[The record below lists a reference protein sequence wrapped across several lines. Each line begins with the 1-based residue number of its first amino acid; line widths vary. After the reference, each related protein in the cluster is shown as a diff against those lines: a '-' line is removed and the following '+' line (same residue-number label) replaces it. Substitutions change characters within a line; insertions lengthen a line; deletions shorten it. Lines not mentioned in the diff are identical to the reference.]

1 MHSVR
6 SCVRACLRRRVS
18 VRLENLSASRY
29 SLQTTGRL
37 HASSFRR
44 ETITSIPRPPP
55 TAVQDSTEN
64 LENIA
69 LADTCEPP
77 NPTFVHALS
86 QYMPDLTSFGEPAIL
101 QRLLRHRLYVLSLL
115 TAPSERHVE
124 SVAYNHS
131 RCE

>member
-1 MHSVR
+1 MHRRFVEKPSHQF
-6 SCVRACLRRRVS
+6 RAHRQPLCRTVQKI
-18 VRLENLSASRY
+18 SRT
-29 SLQTTGRL
+29 LPWQI
-37 HASSFRR
+37 H
-44 ETITSIPRPPP
+44 
-55 TAVQDSTEN
+55 VN
-64 LENIA
+64 
-69 LADTCEPP
+69 PP

-86 QYMPDLTSFGEPAIL
+86 QHMPDLTSFGEPAIL